1 MRLFTW
7 LIRLVLFLVMLGFA
21 LSNTESVS
29 LRFFGIPE
37 FVWRA
42 PLVLFLLIFFAAGT
56 FLGVV
61 SSIPAVFRQRRQ
73 IARLRK
79 DLARA
84 LADLQPSVMPGTPAP
99 AGVSSGTAVA
109 TVSGSGTGGQVA
121 VMPRTVPESGIR
133 GI

>member
-1 MRLFTW
+1 
-7 LIRLVLFLVMLGFA
+7 MLGFA

-61 SSIPAVFRQRRQ
+61 SSIPSVFRQRRQ
-73 IARLRK
+73 IARLRR

-99 AGVSSGTAVA
+99 AGLGSGTAVA